1 MNMKK
6 RLRLGMIGGGH
17 GAFIGAV
24 HRLSARMD
32 DKYEFVAGCLSSTP
46 EKAELSAQELG
57 LDLTRS
63 YPDYKTMAEKESQ
76 RDDGIEVVSIVTPNH
91 MHAGPAIEFL
101 KKDIHVI
108 CDKPMTAT
116 MDDAN
121 ELMKAIKSSKAH
133 FFLTHNYSG
142 YPVIREMRSLVKNG
156 ELGKLRIVKGAY
168 LQGWLGS
175 KEEDSGF
182 NKQAEWRTD
191 PKRSGAA
198 GAVGDIGSHT
208 MHLLEFVTGLKCE
221 SVAADLTTFVQGRQL
236 DDDASIMIRMNN
248 NVKGNLSISQIAT
261 GQENNFT
268 ISIYG
273 EKGALHWSQEN
284 PNYARFSK
292 TGSAD
297 QILTR
302 GGPIQNKNSYAPIR
316 IPPGHPEGYLEGFAQ
331 IYSDVADIIL
341 NHKDKNELLALL
353 PSGESGLQ
361 IMKFINASVNSS
373 KNNSIWTDLSSI

>member
-1 MNMKK
+1 MKK
-6 RLRLGMIGGGH
+6 KLRLGMIGGGQ

-32 DKYEFVAGCLSSTP
+32 DKYEFLAGCLSSTP
-46 EKAELSAQELG
+46 EKAELSAKELG

-63 YPDYKTMAEKESQ
+63 YPDYKTMAEQESQ
-76 RDDGIEVVSIVTPNH
+76 RDDGVEVVSIVTPNH

-101 KKDIHVI
+101 NKGIHVI

-116 MDDAN
+116 MDDAH
-121 ELMKAIKSSKAH
+121 ELMRAIKSSKAH

-156 ELGKLRIVKGAY
+156 ELGNLRIVKGAY

-175 KEEDSGF
+175 KEEDSGS

-221 SVAADLTTFVQGRQL
+221 CVAADLTTFVQGRQL
-236 DDDASIMIRMNN
+236 DDDASIMIRMSE

-273 EKGALHWSQEN
+273 EKGALHWAQEN
-284 PNYARFSK
+284 PNYARFSRVGK
-292 TGSAD
+292 AD
-297 QILTR
+297 QIITR
-302 GGPIQNKNSYAPIR
+302 GGAIQNENSYAPIR

-331 IYSDVADIIL
+331 IYSDAADIIL
-341 NHKDKNELLALL
+341 NHKNKNELLELL
-353 PSGESGLQ
+353 PGGDSGLQ

-373 KNNSIWTDLSSI
+373 NNNSIWTDLSSI

>member
-1 MNMKK
+1 MKRK
-6 RLRLGMIGGGH
+6 LRLGMVGGGQ

-46 EKAELSAQELG
+46 DKAEASAKELG
-57 LDLTRS
+57 LDLSRS
-63 YPDYKTMAEKESQ
+63 YPDYKTMAEEEPKKKE
-76 RDDGIEVVSIVTPNH
+76 GIEVVSIVTPNH
-91 MHAGPAIEFL
+91 MHAAPAIEFL
-101 KKDIHVI
+101 AKDIHVI

-116 MDDAN
+116 MGDAYKLI
-121 ELMKAIKSSKAH
+121 EAIKLSKAH

-142 YPVIREMRSLVKNG
+142 YPVIREIRVLVKNG
-156 ELGKLRIVKGAY
+156 ELGKIRIVKGSY

-175 KEEDSGF
+175 KEEG

-198 GAVGDIGSHT
+198 GSVGDIGSHA
-208 MHLLEFVTGLKCE
+208 MHLIEFVTGLKCKT
-221 SVAADLTTFVQGRQL
+221 VAADLTTFVEGRQL
-236 DDDASIMIRMNN
+236 DDDASIMIRMSE

-261 GQENNFT
+261 GQENNFC

-292 TGSAD
+292 VGHAD
-297 QILTR
+297 QIITR
-302 GGPIQNKNSYAPIR
+302 GGAIKNENSYAQIR

-331 IYSDVADIIL
+331 IYSDAADIIL
-341 NHKDKNELLALL
+341 NHKDKDKLLELL
-353 PSGESGLQ
+353 PNGESGLQ

-373 KNNSIWTDLSSI
+373 KNNSIWTDLNSI

>member
-1 MNMKK
+1 MKRK
-6 RLRLGMIGGGH
+6 LRLGMIGGGQ

-32 DKYEFVAGCLSSTP
+32 DKYEFVAGCLSSTA
-46 EKAELSAQELG
+46 EKAELSAKELG

-63 YPDYKTMAEKESQ
+63 YPDYKTMAEEESKKEN
-76 RDDGIEVVSIVTPNH
+76 GIEVVSIVTPNH

-101 KKDIHVI
+101 NRDINVI

-116 MDDAN
+116 MEEAHQ
-121 ELMKAIKSSKAH
+121 LVKAIKLSNAY

-142 YPVIREMRSLVKNG
+142 YPVIREMRTLINNG
-156 ELGKLRIVKGAY
+156 ELGKLRTVKGSY

-175 KEEDSGF
+175 KEEDSGS

-198 GAVGDIGSHT
+198 GAVGDIGSHV

-221 SVAADLTTFVQGRQL
+221 SVAADLTTFVKGRQL
-236 DDDASIMIRMNN
+236 DDDASIMIRMNE
-248 NVKGNLSISQIAT
+248 NVKGNLSISQVAT

-284 PNYARFSK
+284 PNYARFSQV
-292 TGSAD
+292 GNAD
-297 QILTR
+297 KIITR
-302 GGPIQNKNSYAPIR
+302 GGAIKNKNSYAPIR

-331 IYSDVADIIL
+331 IYSDAADIIL
-341 NHKDKNELLALL
+341 NHRDKNKLLELL

-361 IMKFINASVNSS
+361 IMRFINASVKSS
-373 KNNSIWTDLSSI
+373 KNSSIWTDLSSIK

>member
-1 MNMKK
+1 MKK
-6 RLRLGMIGGGH
+6 RLRLGMIGGGQ

-32 DKYEFVAGCLSSTP
+32 DKYEFLAGCLSSTP
-46 EKAELSAQELG
+46 EKAELSAKELG

-63 YPDYKTMAEKESQ
+63 YTDYKTMAEQESQ
-76 RDDGIEVVSIVTPNH
+76 RDDGVEVVSIVTPNH

-101 KKDIHVI
+101 NKGIHVI

-116 MDDAN
+116 MDDAH
-121 ELMKAIKSSKAH
+121 ELMRAIKSSKAH

-156 ELGKLRIVKGAY
+156 ELGNLRIVKGAY

-175 KEEDSGF
+175 KEEDSGS

-236 DDDASIMIRMNN
+236 DDDASIMIRMSE

-273 EKGALHWSQEN
+273 EKGALHWTQEN
-284 PNYARFSK
+284 PNYARFSRVGK
-292 TGSAD
+292 AD
-297 QILTR
+297 QIITR
-302 GGPIQNKNSYAPIR
+302 GGAIQNENSYAPIR

-331 IYSDVADIIL
+331 IYSDAADIIL
-341 NHKDKNELLALL
+341 NHKNKSELLELL
-353 PSGESGLQ
+353 PGGDSGLQ

-373 KNNSIWTDLSSI
+373 NNNSIWTDLSSI

>member
-1 MNMKK
+1 MKK
-6 RLRLGMIGGGH
+6 KLRLGMIGGGQ

-32 DKYEFVAGCLSSTP
+32 DKYEFLAGCLSSTP
-46 EKAELSAQELG
+46 EKAELSAKELG

-63 YPDYKTMAEKESQ
+63 YPDYKTMAEQESQ
-76 RDDGIEVVSIVTPNH
+76 RDDGVEVVSIVTPNH

-101 KKDIHVI
+101 NKGIHVI

-116 MDDAN
+116 MDDAH
-121 ELMKAIKSSKAH
+121 ELMRAIKSSKAH

-156 ELGKLRIVKGAY
+156 ELGNLRIVKGAY

-175 KEEDSGF
+175 KEEDSGS

-221 SVAADLTTFVQGRQL
+221 CVAADLTTFVQGRQL
-236 DDDASIMIRMNN
+236 DDDASIMIRMSE

-284 PNYARFSK
+284 PNYARFSRVGK
-292 TGSAD
+292 AD
-297 QILTR
+297 QIITR
-302 GGPIQNKNSYAPIR
+302 GGAIQNENSYAPIR

-331 IYSDVADIIL
+331 IYSDAADIIL
-341 NHKDKNELLALL
+341 NHKNKNELLELL
-353 PSGESGLQ
+353 PGGHSGLQ

-373 KNNSIWTDLSSI
+373 NNNSIWTDLSSI

>member
-1 MNMKK
+1 MKK
-6 RLRLGMIGGGH
+6 KLRLGMVGGGQ

-32 DKYEFVAGCLSSTP
+32 DKYEFLAGCLSSTP
-46 EKAELSAQELG
+46 EKAELSAKELG

-63 YPDYKTMAEKESQ
+63 YPDYKTMAEQESQ
-76 RDDGIEVVSIVTPNH
+76 RGDGVEVVSIVTPNH

-101 KKDIHVI
+101 NKGIHVI

-121 ELMKAIKSSKAH
+121 ELMRAIKSSKAH

-156 ELGKLRIVKGAY
+156 ELGNLRIVKGAY

-175 KEEDSGF
+175 KEEDSGS

-208 MHLLEFVTGLKCE
+208 MHLLEFVTGLKCK
-221 SVAADLTTFVQGRQL
+221 SVAADLTTFVEGRQL
-236 DDDASIMIRMNN
+236 DDDASIMIRMTE

-273 EKGALHWSQEN
+273 EKGALHWAQEN
-284 PNYARFSK
+284 PNYARFSRVGK
-292 TGSAD
+292 AD
-297 QILTR
+297 QIITR
-302 GGPIQNKNSYAPIR
+302 GGAIQNENSYAPIR

-331 IYSDVADIIL
+331 IYSDAADIIL
-341 NHKDKNELLALL
+341 SHKNKNELLELL
-353 PSGESGLQ
+353 PGGDSGLQ

-373 KNNSIWTDLSSI
+373 NNNSIWTDLSSI

>member
-1 MNMKK
+1 MKK
-6 RLRLGMIGGGH
+6 RLRLGMIGGGQ

-32 DKYEFVAGCLSSTP
+32 DKYEFLAGCLSSTP
-46 EKAELSAQELG
+46 EKAELSAKELG

-63 YPDYKTMAEKESQ
+63 YPDYKTMAEQESQ
-76 RDDGIEVVSIVTPNH
+76 RDDGVEVVSIVTPNH

-101 KKDIHVI
+101 NKGIHVI

-116 MDDAN
+116 MDDAH
-121 ELMKAIKSSKAH
+121 ELMIAIKSSKAH

-156 ELGKLRIVKGAY
+156 ELGNLRIVKGAY

-175 KEEDSGF
+175 KEEDSGS

-236 DDDASIMIRMNN
+236 DDDASIMIRMSE

-273 EKGALHWSQEN
+273 EKGALHWAQEN
-284 PNYARFSK
+284 PNYARFSRVGK
-292 TGSAD
+292 AD
-297 QILTR
+297 QIITR
-302 GGPIQNKNSYAPIR
+302 GGAIQNENSYAPIR

-331 IYSDVADIIL
+331 IYSDAADIIL
-341 NHKDKNELLALL
+341 NHKNKNELLELL
-353 PSGESGLQ
+353 PGGDSGLQ

-373 KNNSIWTDLSSI
+373 NNNSIWTDLSSI

>member
-1 MNMKK
+1 MKK
-6 RLRLGMIGGGH
+6 RLRLGMIGGGQ

-32 DKYEFVAGCLSSTP
+32 DKYEFLAGCLSSTP
-46 EKAELSAQELG
+46 EKAELSAKELG

-63 YPDYKTMAEKESQ
+63 YPDYKTMAEQESQ
-76 RDDGIEVVSIVTPNH
+76 RDDGVEVVSIVTPNH

-101 KKDIHVI
+101 NKGIHVI

-116 MDDAN
+116 MDDAH
-121 ELMKAIKSSKAH
+121 ELMRAIKSSKAH

-156 ELGKLRIVKGAY
+156 ELGNLRIVKGAY

-175 KEEDSGF
+175 KEEDSGS
-182 NKQAEWRTD
+182 NKQAEWITD

-236 DDDASIMIRMNN
+236 DDDASIMIRMSE

-273 EKGALHWSQEN
+273 EKGALHWAQEN
-284 PNYARFSK
+284 QNYARFSRVGK
-292 TGSAD
+292 AD
-297 QILTR
+297 QIITR
-302 GGPIQNKNSYAPIR
+302 GGAIQNVNSYAPIR

-331 IYSDVADIIL
+331 IYSDAADIIL
-341 NHKDKNELLALL
+341 NHKNKNELLELL
-353 PSGESGLQ
+353 PGGDSGLQ

-373 KNNSIWTDLSSI
+373 NNNSIWTDLSSI

>member
-1 MNMKK
+1 MKR
-6 RLRLGMIGGGH
+6 RLRLGMVGGGQ

-46 EKAELSAQELG
+46 EKAKASANEIGLS
-57 LDLTRS
+57 LDRS
-63 YPDYKTMAEKESQ
+63 YPDFKTMAEEESK
-76 RDDGIEVVSIVTPNH
+76 RKDGIEVVSIVTPNH

-116 MDDAN
+116 MEDAH
-121 ELMKAIKSSKAH
+121 ELMSAIKSSNAF

-142 YPVIREMRSLVKNG
+142 YPVVREMKSLVRND
-156 ELGKLRIVKGAY
+156 ELGKIRVVKGAY

-175 KEEDSGF
+175 KEEDSGS

-208 MHLLEFVTGLKCE
+208 MHLIEFVTGLKCE
-221 SVAADLTTFVQGRQL
+221 SVAADLTIFVHGRQL
-236 DDDASIMIRMNN
+236 DDDASIMIRMNE
-248 NVKGNLSISQIAT
+248 NVKGNLSISQVAT

-284 PNYARFSK
+284 PNYARFSRV
-292 TGSAD
+292 GRAD
-297 QILTR
+297 QIITR
-302 GGPIQNKNSYAPIR
+302 GGAIQNENSYAPIR
-316 IPPGHPEGYLEGFAQ
+316 IPPGHPEGYLEGFGQ
-331 IYSDVADIIL
+331 IYSDAADIIL
-341 NHKDKNELLALL
+341 NHKDKNQLLELL
-353 PSGESGLQ
+353 PGGESGLQ
-361 IMKFINASVNSS
+361 IMRFINASVKSS

>member
-1 MNMKK
+1 VASANE
-6 RLRLGMIGGGH
+6 IG
-17 GAFIGAV
+17 
-24 HRLSARMD
+24 LN
-32 DKYEFVAGCLSSTP
+32 
-46 EKAELSAQELG
+46 
-57 LDLTRS
+57 LDRS
-63 YPDYKTMAEKESQ
+63 YPDYKTMALEESK
-76 RDDGIEVVSIVTPNH
+76 REDGIDVVSIVTPNH

-101 KKDIHVI
+101 QKDIHVI

-116 MDDAN
+116 MDDAH
-121 ELMKAIKSSKAH
+121 ELMSAIKSSKAN

-175 KEEDSGF
+175 KEEDSGS

-221 SVAADLTTFVQGRQL
+221 SVAADLTTFVHGRQL

-292 TGSAD
+292 IGSAD
-297 QILTR
+297 QIITR
-302 GGPIQNKNSYAPIR
+302 GGAIQNKNAYAPTR

-331 IYSDVADIIL
+331 IYSDAADIIL
-341 NHKDKNELLALL
+341 NHKHRNELLELI
-353 PSGESGLQ
+353 PGGESGLQ
-361 IMKFINASVNSS
+361 IMKFINASVISS
-373 KNNSIWTDLSSI
+373 KNNSIWTNLNSI

>member
-1 MNMKK
+1 MKK
-6 RLRLGMIGGGH
+6 RLRLGMIGGGQ

-32 DKYEFVAGCLSSTP
+32 DKYEFLAGCLSSTP
-46 EKAELSAQELG
+46 EKAELSAKELD

-63 YPDYKTMAEKESQ
+63 YPDYKTMAEQESQ
-76 RDDGIEVVSIVTPNH
+76 RDDGVEVVSIVTPNH
-91 MHAGPAIEFL
+91 MHAAPAIEFL
-101 KKDIHVI
+101 NKGIHVI

-116 MDDAN
+116 MDDAH
-121 ELMKAIKSSKAH
+121 ELMRAIKSSKAH

-156 ELGKLRIVKGAY
+156 ELGNLRIVKGAY

-175 KEEDSGF
+175 KEEDSGS

-221 SVAADLTTFVQGRQL
+221 SVAADLTTFVEGRQL
-236 DDDASIMIRMNN
+236 DDDASIMIRMSE

-273 EKGALHWSQEN
+273 EKGALHWAQEN
-284 PNYARFSK
+284 PNYARFSRVGK
-292 TGSAD
+292 AD
-297 QILTR
+297 QIITR
-302 GGPIQNKNSYAPIR
+302 GGAIQNENSYAPIR

-331 IYSDVADIIL
+331 IYSDAADIIL
-341 NHKDKNELLALL
+341 NHKNKNELLELL
-353 PSGESGLQ
+353 PGGDSGLQ

-373 KNNSIWTDLSSI
+373 NNNSIWTDLSSI

>member
-1 MNMKK
+1 MKK
-6 RLRLGMIGGGH
+6 KLRLGMVGGGQ

-32 DKYEFVAGCLSSTP
+32 DKYEFLAGCLSSTP
-46 EKAELSAQELG
+46 EKAELSAKELG

-63 YPDYKTMAEKESQ
+63 YPDYKTMAEQESQ
-76 RDDGIEVVSIVTPNH
+76 RDDGVEVVSIVTPNH

-101 KKDIHVI
+101 NKGIHVI

-116 MDDAN
+116 MDDAH
-121 ELMKAIKSSKAH
+121 ELMRAIKSSKAH

-156 ELGKLRIVKGAY
+156 ELGNLRIVKGAY

-175 KEEDSGF
+175 KEEDSGS

-221 SVAADLTTFVQGRQL
+221 CVAADLTTFVQGRQL
-236 DDDASIMIRMNN
+236 DDDASIMIRMSE

-273 EKGALHWSQEN
+273 EKGALHWAQEN
-284 PNYARFSK
+284 PNYARFSRVGK
-292 TGSAD
+292 AD
-297 QILTR
+297 QIITR
-302 GGPIQNKNSYAPIR
+302 GGAIQNENSYAPIR

-331 IYSDVADIIL
+331 IYSDAADIIL
-341 NHKDKNELLALL
+341 NHKNKNELLELL
-353 PSGESGLQ
+353 PGGHSGLQ

>member
-1 MNMKK
+1 MKK
-6 RLRLGMIGGGH
+6 RLRLGMIGGGQ

-32 DKYEFVAGCLSSTP
+32 DKYEFLAGCLSSTP
-46 EKAELSAQELG
+46 EKAELSAKELG

-63 YPDYKTMAEKESQ
+63 YPDYKTMAEQESQ
-76 RDDGIEVVSIVTPNH
+76 RDDGVEVVSIVTPNH

-101 KKDIHVI
+101 NKGIHVI
-108 CDKPMTAT
+108 CDKPMTAS
-116 MDDAN
+116 MDDAH
-121 ELMKAIKSSKAH
+121 ELMRAIKSSKAH

-156 ELGKLRIVKGAY
+156 ELGNLRIVKGAY

-175 KEEDSGF
+175 KEEDSGS

-236 DDDASIMIRMNN
+236 DDDASIMIRMSE

-273 EKGALHWSQEN
+273 EKGALHWAQEN
-284 PNYARFSK
+284 PNYARFSRVGK
-292 TGSAD
+292 AD
-297 QILTR
+297 QIITR
-302 GGPIQNKNSYAPIR
+302 GGAIQNENSYAPIR

-331 IYSDVADIIL
+331 IYSDAADIIL
-341 NHKDKNELLALL
+341 NHKNKNELLELL
-353 PSGESGLQ
+353 PGGDSGLQ

-373 KNNSIWTDLSSI
+373 NNNSIWTDLSSI

>member
-1 MNMKK
+1 MKK
-6 RLRLGMIGGGH
+6 KLRLGMVGGGQ

-24 HRLSARMD
+24 HRLSARID
-32 DKYEFVAGCLSSTP
+32 DKYEFLAGCLSSTP
-46 EKAELSAQELG
+46 EKAELSAKELG

-63 YPDYKTMAEKESQ
+63 YPDYKTMAEQESQ
-76 RDDGIEVVSIVTPNH
+76 RDNGVEVVSIVTPNH

-101 KKDIHVI
+101 NKGIHVI

-116 MDDAN
+116 MDDAH
-121 ELMKAIKSSKAH
+121 ELMRAIKSSKAH

-156 ELGKLRIVKGAY
+156 ELGNLRIIKGAY

-175 KEEDSGF
+175 KEEDSGS

-236 DDDASIMIRMNN
+236 DDDASIMIRMSE

-273 EKGALHWSQEN
+273 EKGALHWAQEN
-284 PNYARFSK
+284 PNYARFSRVGK
-292 TGSAD
+292 AD
-297 QILTR
+297 QIITR
-302 GGPIQNKNSYAPIR
+302 GGAIQNENSYAPIR

-331 IYSDVADIIL
+331 IYSDAADIIL
-341 NHKDKNELLALL
+341 NHKNKNELLELL
-353 PSGESGLQ
+353 PGGHSGLQ

-373 KNNSIWTDLSSI
+373 NNNSIWTDLSSI

>member
-1 MNMKK
+1 MKR
-6 RLRLGMIGGGH
+6 RLRLGMIGGGQ

-32 DKYEFVAGCLSSTP
+32 DKYEFIAGCLSSTP
-46 EKAELSAQELG
+46 DKAEASAKELG
-57 LDLTRS
+57 LDLSRS
-63 YPDYKTMAEKESQ
+63 YPDYKTMAEEEPKNKE
-76 RDDGIEVVSIVTPNH
+76 GIEVVSIVTPNH
-91 MHAGPAIEFL
+91 MHAAPAIEFL

-108 CDKPMTAT
+108 CDKPMTST
-116 MDDAN
+116 MGDAYK
-121 ELMKAIKSSKAH
+121 LMEAIKSSKAH

-142 YPVIREMRSLVKNG
+142 YPVIREMRALVKNG
-156 ELGKLRIVKGAY
+156 ELGKIRIVKGSY

-175 KEEDSGF
+175 KEEG

-198 GAVGDIGSHT
+198 GSVGDIGSHT
-208 MHLLEFVTGLKCE
+208 MHLIEFVTGLKCKT
-221 SVAADLTTFVQGRQL
+221 VAADLTTFVQGRQL
-236 DDDASIMIRMNN
+236 DDDASIMIRMSD

-261 GQENNFT
+261 GQENNFS

-292 TGSAD
+292 VGHAD
-297 QILTR
+297 QIITR
-302 GGPIQNKNSYAPIR
+302 GGAIKNENSYAPIR

-331 IYSDVADIIL
+331 IYSDAADIIL
-341 NHKDKNELLALL
+341 GHKDKNKLLELL

-373 KNNSIWTDLSSI
+373 KNNSNWTDLNSI

>member
-1 MNMKK
+1 MVC
-6 RLRLGMIGGGH
+6 GGQ

-32 DKYEFVAGCLSSTP
+32 DKYEFVAACLSSTA
-46 EKAELSAQELG
+46 EKAEASAKEIG
-57 LDLTRS
+57 LDLNRS
-63 YPDYKTMAEKESQ
+63 YPDYKTMALEESK
-76 RDDGIEVVSIVTPNH
+76 REDGIDVVSIVTPNH

-101 KKDIHVI
+101 NKGIHVI

-116 MDDAN
+116 MDDAH
-121 ELMKAIKSSKAH
+121 ELMRAIKSSKAH

-156 ELGKLRIVKGAY
+156 ELGNLRIVKGAY

-175 KEEDSGF
+175 KEEDSGS

-236 DDDASIMIRMNN
+236 DDDASIMIRMSE

-273 EKGALHWSQEN
+273 EKGALHWAQEN
-284 PNYARFSK
+284 PNYARFSRVGK
-292 TGSAD
+292 AD
-297 QILTR
+297 QIITR
-302 GGPIQNKNSYAPIR
+302 GGAIQNENSYAPIR

-331 IYSDVADIIL
+331 IYSDAADIIL
-341 NHKDKNELLALL
+341 NHKNKNELLELL
-353 PSGESGLQ
+353 PGGDSGLQ

-373 KNNSIWTDLSSI
+373 NNNSIWTDLSSI